1 MRLNI
6 HIRRRSK
13 SARKHTHTQTHTI
26 TRTQTHNG
34 NKLCQYIL
42 GRTLVRTHTHPHTHT
57 HTHLSLFIAYTSH
70 TYTRTNTHPYAPSV
84 AGTMKMFKKVFG
96 GGKTKEEKL
105 NDAEGGAVAARS
117 GAAAPGAR
125 QPPKDLPDR
134 HQPEIQAILRE
145 QAQQIQQQTQP
156 DGEKRVQCPDTGKW
170 YTESEIIVMEAIKAA
185 ERDKHTATAKRAGN
199 DSQK

>member
-1 MRLNI
+1 
-6 HIRRRSK
+6 
-13 SARKHTHTQTHTI
+13 
-26 TRTQTHNG
+26 
-34 NKLCQYIL
+34 
-42 GRTLVRTHTHPHTHT
+42 
-57 HTHLSLFIAYTSH
+57 
-70 TYTRTNTHPYAPSV
+70 
-84 AGTMKMFKKVFG
+84 MKMFKKVFG
-96 GGKTKEEKL
+96 GGKTKEEKP
-105 NDAEGGAVAARS
+105 NDAGGGAVAARS
-117 GAAAPGAR
+117 GAAAPGAAR